1 MERRVSK
8 RRKTGPEDYAEHDDE
23 NGGTSEHEE
32 TVDYAEQLALSVGNV
47 LNGPKIPEANIPADI
62 LAQYHPHF
70 VIDRREL
77 VKQYLLDPSRECT
90 VVFLHPIV
98 AQKSYDTEK
107 RFITPPPLALAIGEG
122 WADLDDSAAMP
133 RKHRSSSSSVVNSPS
148 LERNR
153 LTDIIAPMR
162 MVLSF
167 ASPNQQ
173 PEGET
178 MEVISAP
185 ITPPEPPK
193 VHNQIEEEDGGDDD
207 DNYDGGRKRRKKS
220 KGTNARKRSVGD
232 IKPAQVAPDHEGV
245 ISLRD
250 MRFAG
255 ATFASALRDEVG
267 ARAGTQSCWSGMFR
281 SVFVN
286 DEIGTKTFDLF
297 LGIRTYSGRLMN
309 VLSSENIKIISKPS
323 RVARDGIRSGSY
335 VALFNRIR
343 AQTVSTR
350 YLCASC
356 DDRHDL
362 EARNDHW
369 DAFVI
374 WLADDP
380 RLTGSS
386 SSVGPS
392 SPLQEERL
400 TSCKL
405 QYTEA
410 SGSSKLVDQKP
421 VCVLLP
427 ESSVPQ
433 KPPASPNAAAW
444 GGDDAEVRG
453 LCYND
458 LVVLEHVNTGM
469 RSVPFVLRR
478 TEGADK
484 VVVDGEKEDGGI
496 EPVKRGGELIS
507 QLHKIALEIQG
518 EPGVYMQ
525 VNEEDG
531 VGVTTVTAGA
541 ARGGGRM
548 NNKRK
553 REILQKGKD
562 GFFRES
568 VHDSSL
574 WTIVSV
580 EYTESTFYIPPT
592 TPSPPQIPTTTPQV
606 FDIHPTADGTLTLS
620 VAHFPSNLE
629 VYFGPIH
636 SDSTIH
642 QPAESSVI
650 VHIPRVDPATAEE
663 LVQFERQCCAASAQ
677 RAGRNEMEIIQ
688 FAASVEGVTGVT
700 VPILL
705 VGDEVIYRTG
715 YYHRFCFEFI

>member
-1 MERRVSK
+1 M
-8 RRKTGPEDYAEHDDE
+8 
-23 NGGTSEHEE
+23 
-32 TVDYAEQLALSVGNV
+32 
-47 LNGPKIPEANIPADI
+47 
-62 LAQYHPHF
+62 PH
-70 VIDRREL
+70 
-77 VKQYLLDPSRECT
+77 
-90 VVFLHPIV
+90 
-98 AQKSYDTEK
+98 
-107 RFITPPPLALAIGEG
+107 
-122 WADLDDSAAMP
+122 
-133 RKHRSSSSSVVNSPS
+133 VVN
-148 LERNR
+148 E
-153 LTDIIAPMR
+153 
-162 MVLSF
+162 LSF
-167 ASPNQQ
+167 F
-173 PEGET
+173 
-178 MEVISAP
+178 
-185 ITPPEPPK
+185 
-193 VHNQIEEEDGGDDD
+193 
-207 DNYDGGRKRRKKS
+207 KK
-220 KGTNARKRSVGD
+220 
-232 IKPAQVAPDHEGV
+232 
-245 ISLRD
+245 
-250 MRFAG
+250 
-255 ATFASALRDEVG
+255 
-267 ARAGTQSCWSGMFR
+267 
-281 SVFVN
+281 
-286 DEIGTKTFDLF
+286 
-297 LGIRTYSGRLMN
+297 IRTHSGKLIN

-350 YLCASC
+350 YLCASS
-356 DDRHDL
+356 DDRYDL

-400 TSCKL
+400 GSCKL
-405 QYTEA
+405 QYIEA
-410 SGSSKLVDQKP
+410 AGSSKLVGQKP

-427 ESSVPQ
+427 ESSVAQ
-433 KPPASPNAAAW
+433 KPPASPNAAGW
-444 GGDDAEVRG
+444 GGEDAEVRG

-469 RSVPFVLRR
+469 RTVPFVLRR

-484 VVVDGEKEDGGI
+484 VVTDGDKDGEDAPRGQ
-496 EPVKRGGELIS
+496 VKRGELIS

-580 EYTESTFYIPPT
+580 EYTESTFYIPPAV
-592 TPSPPQIPTTTPQV
+592 PSQPQIPTTTPQV

-620 VAHFPSNLE
+620 VAHFPPNLE
-629 VYFGPIH
+629 VFFGPIH
-636 SDSTIH
+636 ADSTIH
-642 QPAESSVI
+642 QPAESSV
-650 VHIPRVDPATAEE
+650 VVQIPRVDPATAEE

-677 RAGRNEMEIIQ
+677 RAGRNEMEIIH
-688 FAASVEGVTGVT
+688 FAASAEGVTGVT

-705 VGDEVIYRTG
+705 VGDDVIYRTG